1 MPRASPPGPVPSRV
15 HARSPHAC
23 SGLHR
28 ARRRAP
34 HHRGRAPRHAARGA
48 RPSDGRDRAA
58 HDRREPRRR
67 RKHVVGRH
75 RQSSERHGRDAALWQ
90 AVGYPWPA
98 YHDAD
103 RDQRLWGG
111 FARLCAGALDADAD
125 PRASDTGTW
134 QRRPDAA
141 GADHYW
147 RRGVAARSAALSG
160 LHLVDLHRVDGG
172 RPDSRR
178 LHRRASALVV
188 DFLAQPAALRVRLSP
203 HPQRV
208 ATVAATRPSA
218 RARRIGRR
226 AHGGRRRRADACA
239 DLGRA
244 TLWLGIAAN
253 TRALLRLRRRCGS
266 CSRGA

>member
-1 MPRASPPGPVPSRV
+1 MRDPLTPVQDYIE
-15 HARSPHAC
+15 HAA
-23 SGLHR
+23 
-28 ARRRAP
+28 ARRIIVGVLLAMLL
-34 HHRGRAPRHAARGA
+34 AALDQVMVA
-48 RPSDGRDRAA
+48 TALPTIAA
-58 HDRREPRRR
+58 SLADVENMSW
-67 RKHVVGRH
+67 VVTANLLM
-75 RQSSERHGRDAALWQ
+75 RHGRDAALRQ

-125 PRASDTGTW
+125 PRAGDTGTW

-226 AHGGRRRRADACA
+226 AHGGRRCRADACA

-244 TLWLGIAAN
+244 ALWLGIAAN